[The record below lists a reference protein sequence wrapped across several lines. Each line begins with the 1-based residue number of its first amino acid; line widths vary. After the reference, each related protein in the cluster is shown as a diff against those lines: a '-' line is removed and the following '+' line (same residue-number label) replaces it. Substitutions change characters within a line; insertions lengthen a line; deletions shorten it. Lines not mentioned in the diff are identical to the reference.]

1 MDLLIKNVMV
11 PLSEYATVPQSATL
25 SEAVSVLK
33 DSQKKFDQSRYRHRA
48 ILVYDENNKIVG
60 KVSQLDILKSLEPKY
75 DDMLTGTRRSFN
87 MGFTRNFQKA
97 MLEQLRLWE
106 APMKQ
111 ICKKAAEKRVD
122 SFMTRPEEGE
132 FIEAEAH
139 LNEGIHQ
146 LVLGNHQ
153 SLLVISSESKEI
165 IGILRL
171 TDVFEAVAA
180 EIAECKR

>member
-1 MDLLIKNVMV
+1 MDLLIKDLMI
-11 PLSEYATVPQSATL
+11 PLSEYATVSKTATL
-25 SEAVSVLK
+25 SEAVSALR
-33 DSQKKFDQSRYRHRA
+33 DSQEKFDRSRYRHRA

-75 DDMLTGTRRSFN
+75 DDMLTGSRRSFN
-87 MGFTRNFQKA
+87 MGFTRNFQKS

-106 APMKQ
+106 APLKQ
-111 ICKKAAEKRVD
+111 ICKKAAEKRVE

-132 FIEAEAH
+132 FIEADAH

-153 SLLVISSESKEI
+153 SLLVIHSDSKEI

-171 TDVFEAVAA
+171 TDVFEAVAG